1 MPETAPTAMVRVIQK
16 RKVNILA
23 IRLNLI
29 QIYESY
35 IYLKEIKDTQIRL
48 FLQYKLVF
56 MILQRIVFVF
66 TIISSMLISTGIYS
80 QTSTNEAELKP
91 AETVEI
97 DRTINP
103 NVDTILKKSL
113 PQVNIIYKGYTR
125 TQ

>member
-1 MPETAPTAMVRVIQK
+1 MVRVIQK

-113 PQVNIIYKGYTR
+113 PNMALH
-125 TQ
+125 